1 MEILIKNLKN
11 NNLKVTPQRL
21 TIYNYLYHN
30 HIHPSAETIYNN
42 IKEQNPTISLATVY
56 KTLKSLK
63 DSGLIQE
70 INIGEDSFRYD
81 IQIKPHSHIIC
92 THCNN
97 VIDYF
102 PEDDFIFNIQN
113 KVAKETK
120 FQLDY
125 NQMYFYGICE
135 DCFKKQK

>member
-1 MEILIKNLKN
+1 MKVLIENLKN

-63 DSGLIQE
+63 DSGLVQE
-70 INIGEDSFRYD
+70 INVGEDSFRYD
-81 IQIKPHSHIIC
+81 VQIMPHSHIIC
-92 THCNN
+92 TSCNN
-97 VIDYF
+97 IIDYF
-102 PEDDFIFNIQN
+102 PEKNFISDIQSQ
-113 KVAKETK
+113 VAKETD
-120 FQLDY
+120 FQLSSH
-125 NQMYFYGICE
+125 QMYFYGTCKH
-135 DCFKKQK
+135 CLKK